1 VHWSCTVTAHNLVG
15 IKKYKIIIVLFV
27 YSKNVLYICIS
38 QLKRKNMTQLVN
50 SMVRGF
56 GFTLGRRAADSV
68 LNSSSNYSS
77 REGTFGTKNQ
87 WKAIGFW
94 ALGFFVVGQL
104 HSTGAGVFWFFLGIP
119 INLGILKVISYFKQ
133 KKIENRLREIYM
145 NKIPSLM
152 KEVKSLPLTFGI
164 TDEIINDK
172 TSFEDVELTYD
183 SLERILSK
191 YRPLMAKYDRD
202 MVNKIGMGY
211 YWIGMTEENLIDMKG
226 QPTNLETKIKK
237 DVDIKVYVYGN
248 KQTGDI
254 LTFENGKLTE
264 FTDR

>member
-1 VHWSCTVTAHNLVG
+1 MGNA
-15 IKKYKIIIVLFV
+15 
-27 YSKNVLYICIS
+27 
-38 QLKRKNMTQLVN
+38 LVN

-68 LNSSSNYSS
+68 LNSSSNHSTS
-77 REGTFGTKNQ
+77 GSTFSTKNQ
-87 WKAIGFW
+87 WISIGFW
-94 ALGFFVVGQL
+94 VLGFFVVGQL

-119 INLGILKVISYFKQ
+119 INLGVIKVITYFKQ
-133 KKIENRLREIYM
+133 KKIDKGLREIYCRQ
-145 NKIPSLM
+145 IPSLM
-152 KEVKSLPLTFGI
+152 EEVKALPLQFLI
-164 TDEIINDK
+164 TNDVINDK
-172 TSFEDVELTYD
+172 TPFEDVESTYESLT
-183 SLERILSK
+183 RIVNK
-191 YRPLMAKYDRD
+191 YRPLVEKYDRD
-202 MVNKIGMGY
+202 MVNKIGMGS

>member
-1 VHWSCTVTAHNLVG
+1 
-15 IKKYKIIIVLFV
+15 
-27 YSKNVLYICIS
+27 
-38 QLKRKNMTQLVN
+38 MTQLVN

-152 KEVKSLPLTFGI
+152 EEVKSLPAQFLI
-164 TDEIINDK
+164 TNDIINDK
-172 TSFEDVELTYD
+172 TPFEDVESTYE
-183 SLERILSK
+183 SLNSILNK
-191 YRPLMAKYDRD
+191 YRPLVVKYDRE
-202 MVNKIGMGY
+202 MVGKIMMGY
-211 YWIGMTEENLIDMKG
+211 YWIGMSEENVIDMKG

-237 DVDIKVYVYGN
+237 DIDIKVYVYGN

-254 LTFENGKLTE
+254 LTFENGILTE

>member
-1 VHWSCTVTAHNLVG
+1 MGNSL
-15 IKKYKIIIVLFV
+15 I
-27 YSKNVLYICIS
+27 
-38 QLKRKNMTQLVN
+38 N

-77 REGTFGTKNQ
+77 SEGSWATKDQ
-87 WKAIGFW
+87 WKSIGLW
-94 ALGFFVVGQL
+94 ILGFFVVGQL
-104 HSTGAGVFWFFLGIP
+104 HSTGAGIFWFFLGIP
-119 INLGILKVISYFKQ
+119 INLGIFKMISYFKQ
-133 KKIENRLREIYM
+133 KKTNEGLREIYM

-172 TSFEDVELTYD
+172 TSFEDVESTYD

-191 YRPLMAKYDRD
+191 YGPLMAKYDRD

-254 LTFENGKLTE
+254 LTFENGTLTE

>member
-1 VHWSCTVTAHNLVG
+1 MANT
-15 IKKYKIIIVLFV
+15 
-27 YSKNVLYICIS
+27 
-38 QLKRKNMTQLVN
+38 LVN

-56 GFTLGRRAADSV
+56 GFTLGRRAADSF
-68 LNSSSNYSS
+68 LDSSSNYSS
-77 REGTFGTKNQ
+77 STTSTKNQ
-87 WKAIGFW
+87 WIAIGFW
-94 ALGFFVVGQL
+94 IIGFFICYL
-104 HSTGAGVFWFFLGIP
+104 INNLGVSVLWFFLGIP
-119 INLGILKVISYFKQ
+119 INLGVIKLINYFKE
-133 KKIENRLREIYM
+133 KKIQKRLREIYTS
-145 NKIPSLM
+145 KIPSLM
-152 KEVKSLPLTFGI
+152 EEVKSLPLTFGI

-172 TSFEDVELTYD
+172 TSFEDVESTYD

-191 YRPLMAKYDRD
+191 YRPLMAKYDRN

-237 DVDIKVYVYGN
+237 DVNIKVYVYGN

-254 LTFENGKLTE
+254 LTFENGILTE

>member
-1 VHWSCTVTAHNLVG
+1 MANT
-15 IKKYKIIIVLFV
+15 
-27 YSKNVLYICIS
+27 
-38 QLKRKNMTQLVN
+38 LVN

-56 GFTLGRRAADSV
+56 GFTLGRRAADSF
-68 LNSSSNYSS
+68 LDSSSNYSS
-77 REGTFGTKNQ
+77 STTSTKNQ
-87 WKAIGFW
+87 WIAIGFW
-94 ALGFFVVGQL
+94 IIGFFICYL
-104 HSTGAGVFWFFLGIP
+104 INNLGVSVLWFFLGIP
-119 INLGILKVISYFKQ
+119 INLGVIKLINYFKE
-133 KKIENRLREIYM
+133 KKIQKRLREIYTS
-145 NKIPSLM
+145 KIPSLM
-152 KEVKSLPLTFGI
+152 EEVKSLPLTFGI

-172 TSFEDVELTYD
+172 TSFEDVESTYD

-191 YRPLMAKYDRD
+191 YRPLMVKYDRN

-237 DVDIKVYVYGN
+237 DVNIKVYVYGN

-254 LTFENGKLTE
+254 LTFENGILTE